1 MLFGVSNMLIFPL
14 IKFPYNLKISKDRY
28 WDLLEKQS
36 RGFEKF
42 PSDKRIKEKLFLYH
56 QKKKKICNQNI
67 EVFSKVFANTRK
79 FIFRG

>member
-67 EVFSKVFANTRK
+67 EIFSKVSTNTRK
-79 FIFRG
+79 FIF

>member
-79 FIFRG
+79 FIF

>member
-14 IKFPYNLKISKDRY
+14 IKFPYNLKISKHRY

-56 QKKKKICNQNI
+56 QKKNKFCNQNI
-67 EVFSKVFANTRK
+67 EIFSKVFANTRK
-79 FIFRG
+79 FIF

>member
-67 EVFSKVFANTRK
+67 EIFSKVFANTRK
-79 FIFRG
+79 FIF